1 MKGTHDPHQ
10 AGDYSPVLLVEPG
23 QEPSV
28 AVEPEL
34 NSWAGA
40 YTHYGS
46 PMISGTLGFGNR
58 VFVGSGL
65 LSMEKVEQRLHHD

>member
-1 MKGTHDPHQ
+1 MVDGGPLDQTVAGGRREGQCTRQTEMKGTHDPHQ

-34 NSWAGA
+34 NS
-40 YTHYGS
+40 
-46 PMISGTLGFGNR
+46 
-58 VFVGSGL
+58 
-65 LSMEKVEQRLHHD
+65 